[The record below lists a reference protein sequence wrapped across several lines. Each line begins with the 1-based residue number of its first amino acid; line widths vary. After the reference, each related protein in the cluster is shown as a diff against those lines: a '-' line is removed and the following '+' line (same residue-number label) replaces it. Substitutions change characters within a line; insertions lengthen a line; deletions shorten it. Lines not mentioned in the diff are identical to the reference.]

1 MSYRE
6 KRALISLVAVC
17 IVGIGFA
24 VGLWRYPPPTPVA
37 VVPGVF
43 GAFILLAGIMLVS
56 YLALAIGVGFKEA
69 RRPSDERD
77 RLVQLAS
84 QRNAGWIGIIG
95 LWTIPWFTLNP
106 SPRAMTILASL
117 GLFLLSQIVLYGSEL
132 YYYRR
137 GL

>member
-1 MSYRE
+1 MSYKE
-6 KRALISLVAVC
+6 KRALISLVAVWV
-17 IVGIGFA
+17 VGIGFV
-24 VGLWRYPPPTPVA
+24 VGLWRHPPPTPVA

-43 GAFILLAGIMLVS
+43 VAFILLAGIILVS

-106 SPRAMTILASL
+106 TPRAMTILVSL

-137 GL
+137 GV